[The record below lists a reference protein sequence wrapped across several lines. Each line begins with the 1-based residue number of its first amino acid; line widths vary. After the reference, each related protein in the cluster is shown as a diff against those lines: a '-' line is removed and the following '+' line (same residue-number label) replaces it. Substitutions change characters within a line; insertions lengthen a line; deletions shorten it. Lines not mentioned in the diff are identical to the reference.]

1 VFPLTKT
8 IADQEVA
15 IVTGA
20 GQGLGLAITE
30 KFLLEGKR
38 VVFIDVNER
47 LLNEVKASDQLR
59 KYDSSKA
66 MFLTVNVSDV
76 YSIKQSVDVIHEN
89 WGRID
94 ILVNNAGVRKET
106 VIEEVTEDE
115 WNHVLS
121 VNLGGTFFYS
131 QAVLKIMKQQKKGR
145 IINVSSFGG
154 QAGPLTSGAH
164 YCASKAGQLVLTKVF
179 ARSLAA
185 QGITVNAIAPAAI
198 ETPEMEKMDQ
208 VVLDKM
214 KMNIPVNRFG
224 KAEEVANMV
233 SYLASDA
240 AGYITGSTFDINGG
254 LLMR

>member
-1 VFPLTKT
+1 MKKT
-8 IADQEVA
+8 IAVQEVA

-20 GQGLGLAITE
+20 GQGLGLAIAE
-30 KFLLEGKR
+30 KFLMEGKR

-59 KYDSSKA
+59 RYDSSNV
-66 MFLTVNVSDV
+66 MFLIVDVSDV
-76 YSIKQSVDVIHEN
+76 HSIKQSVDEIHEK

-94 ILVNNAGVRKET
+94 ILVNNAGIRKET
-106 VIEEVTEDE
+106 VIEKVTEDE

-131 QAVLKIMKQQKKGR
+131 QAALKIMKQQKTGR

-198 ETPEMEKMDQ
+198 ETPEMEKINQD
-208 VVLDKM
+208 VLEKM
-214 KMNIPVNRFG
+214 KKNIQ
-224 KAEEVANMV
+224 
-233 SYLASDA
+233 
-240 AGYITGSTFDINGG
+240 
-254 LLMR
+254 

>member
-1 VFPLTKT
+1 MNTK
-8 IADQEVA
+8 AVEQEVA

-20 GQGLGLAITE
+20 GQGLGHAIAI
-30 KFLLEGKR
+30 KLLSEGKR
-38 VVFIDVNER
+38 VVFVDVNETA
-47 LLNEVKASDQLR
+47 LNEVKESDLLHR
-59 KYDSSKA
+59 YHSSSS
-66 MFLTVNVSDV
+66 MFLTVDVSDV
-76 YSIKQSVDVIHEN
+76 HAIKKSVETIMEN

-106 VIEEVTEDE
+106 VIEEVTEEE
-115 WNHVLS
+115 WNLILS

-131 QAVLKIMKQQKKGR
+131 QAVLNPMKQQKKGR

-179 ARSLAA
+179 ARSLAD
-185 QGITVNAIAPAAI
+185 QGITVNTVAPAAI
-198 ETPEMEKMDQ
+198 ETPEMEKMDPA
-208 VVLDKM
+208 VLEKM
-214 KMNIPVNRFG
+214 RESIPVKRFG
-224 KAEEVANMV
+224 EAEEVANMV
-233 SYLASDA
+233 SFLASDA